1 MRKEIHLSS
10 VCSKKYRTARV
21 KGNSKENFERERERE
36 RELPEGRTNLIEV
49 SYLQTGALQREV
61 QYNPRSYS

>member
-10 VCSKKYRTARV
+10 VCSKKYRTTRV

-36 RELPEGRTNLIEV
+36 LPEGRKNLIEV
-49 SYLQTGALQREV
+49 SYLQIGALQREV

>member
-1 MRKEIHLSS
+1 MQLSP
-10 VCSKKYRTARV
+10 VCSKKYRTTRV

-36 RELPEGRTNLIEV
+36 RERELPEGTKNLNEV
-49 SYLQTGALQREV
+49 SYLQIRALQREV